1 MWFRQRLKSVI
12 AVAAGSASLAYGLG
26 PTVAWASPGSTA
38 APAASARQIRYDGE
52 TLFRGLFFRQG
63 PVAERLP
70 SLSIAPM
77 PPTGQGALVLDTLIA
92 KMRASDPQFFSR
104 FARGIQSGNRLRVLA
119 AIQDAQTVFD
129 NALTAV
135 YQATA
140 VANPDVGDCLYLAAV
155 VALVLV
161 LVGAGAIVVA
171 AVAAAVV
178 VWVYFWAPAT
188 NSTSRLAEE
197 KWVNQIA
204 LSPLA
209 AAG

>member
-1 MWFRQRLKSVI
+1 M
-12 AVAAGSASLAYGLG
+12 
-26 PTVAWASPGSTA
+26 
-38 APAASARQIRYDGE
+38 
-52 TLFRGLFFRQG
+52 
-63 PVAERLP
+63 
-70 SLSIAPM
+70 
-77 PPTGQGALVLDTLIA
+77 LDTLIA
-92 KMRASDPQFFSR
+92 KMRASDPQFFNR
-104 FARGIQSGNRLRVLA
+104 FAKGIQSGNRLRVLA

-129 NALTAV
+129 NALTAA
-135 YQATA
+135 YQARA

-209 AAG
+209 AVA